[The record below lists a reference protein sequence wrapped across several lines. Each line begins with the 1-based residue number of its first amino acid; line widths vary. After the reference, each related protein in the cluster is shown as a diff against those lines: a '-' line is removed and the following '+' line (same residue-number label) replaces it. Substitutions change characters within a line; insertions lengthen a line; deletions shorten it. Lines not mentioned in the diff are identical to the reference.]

1 MKTRMTFRP
10 LVRERLEELGRTPYW
25 LSMRVGS
32 RTPDAICGWLRG
44 ARGLKE
50 EVLFEI
56 FKVVGLRVVKTAP
69 ASNPTRY
76 WQAPKLRRIGN
87 GKETSA
93 AKTGPGAPD

>member
-10 LVRERLEELGRTPYW
+10 LVRERLEEMGRTPYW

-32 RTPDAICGWLRG
+32 RTPEAICCWMRG

-56 FKVVGLRVVKTAP
+56 FKVVGLRVVKTP
-69 ASNPTRY
+69 PPWNPTRY
-76 WQAPKLRRIGN
+76 WWPPKRMRMPN
-87 GKETSA
+87 GK
-93 AKTGPGAPD
+93 